1 MTERP
6 LTPPGKRFGRRPV
19 EAIGALAV
27 AGLLVL
33 FAWYADGQMVTDAAY
48 SPLYEFTLRQAY
60 SRFHES
66 DARVALGPRSDPLD
80 ELPRMA
86 GRDAAANNARQG
98 HGHQRARSQHPGGQA
113 AEQRGHAAASRQ
125 PSAHYQRGQQLLQQ
139 QQYPAARAAF
149 EKAVQERPRDA
160 LALHALADTLRL
172 LNEPDAAIATY
183 RRVLAANPVY
193 YCCHVHIGDI
203 EKARGNTAAAEKAYA
218 AAIAGYERQ
227 LEQPGAGG
235 DVARYHL
242 ARLLATQGEDLA
254 RPIALAE
261 EAVAHAPDQMAYSQL
276 LADLYSQAGRREE
289 ACDLYR
295 RLAEKHPQYAAFFE
309 QRIAA
314 LTRAPGPPAPGE
326 SARGPGE

>member
-1 MTERP
+1 M
-6 LTPPGKRFGRRPV
+6 TPPGKRFGRRLV
-19 EAIGALAV
+19 EGIGALAF

-48 SPLYEFTLRQAY
+48 SPLYEFTLHQAY
-60 SRFHES
+60 SRFRES
-66 DARVALGPRSDPLD
+66 DAQVALGPRSDPLD
-80 ELPRMA
+80 ELPHMA
-86 GRDAAANNARQG
+86 HRDAASNNARQG
-98 HGHQRARSQHPGGQA
+98 GGRQHARAQLPGGRA
-113 AEQRGHAAASRQ
+113 AEQHGPAAAGRQ
-125 PSAHYQRGQQLLQQ
+125 PSAHYQQGQRLLQQ
-139 QQYPAARAAF
+139 QQYPAARSAF
-149 EKAVQERPRDA
+149 EQAVQERPRDA

-183 RRVLAANPVY
+183 RRVLAVNAAY
-193 YCCHVHIGDI
+193 YCCYVHIGDI
-203 EKARGNTAAAEKAYA
+203 EKARANTAAAEGAYA
-218 AAIAGYERQ
+218 AAIAGYEGQ

-276 LADLYSQAGRREE
+276 LADLYSQADRRAE
-289 ACDLYR
+289 ARDLYQ
-295 RLAEKHPQYAAFFE
+295 RLAEKHPQYAAYFE

-314 LTRAPGPPAPGE
+314 LTPAEGPPMPGGTT
-326 SARGPGE
+326 RGAAE

>member
-6 LTPPGKRFGRRPV
+6 LTAPGKRFGRRLV

-48 SPLYEFTLRQAY
+48 SPLYEFTLHQAY
-60 SRFHES
+60 SRFRES
-66 DARVALGPRSDPLD
+66 DAQVALGPRSDPLD
-80 ELPRMA
+80 ELPHLA
-86 GRDAAANNARQG
+86 HRDAASNNAWQG
-98 HGHQRARSQHPGGQA
+98 SGRRHARAQQPGGQT
-113 AEQRGHAAASRQ
+113 AEQRAHAAAGRQ

-183 RRVLAANPVY
+183 RRVLAVNPAY

-218 AAIAGYERQ
+218 AAITGYEGQ

-242 ARLLATQGEDLA
+242 ARLLATQGDNLA

-261 EAVAHAPDQMAYSQL
+261 EAVTHAPDQMAYSQL
-276 LADLYSQAGRREE
+276 LADLYSQAGRQAE
-289 ACDLYR
+289 ARDLYR
-295 RLAEKHPQYAAFFE
+295 RLAEKHPQYAAYFE

-314 LTRAPGPPAPGE
+314 LTPAEGPPPPNG
-326 SARGPGE
+326 SARGQAE